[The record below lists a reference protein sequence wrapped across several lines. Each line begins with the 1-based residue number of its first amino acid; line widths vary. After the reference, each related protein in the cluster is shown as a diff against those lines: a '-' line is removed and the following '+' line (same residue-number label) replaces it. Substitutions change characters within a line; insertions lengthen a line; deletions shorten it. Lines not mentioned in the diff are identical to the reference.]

1 MLAFGLVE
9 SPVVYENLV
18 QVRIKRRLLAGK
30 ALDKKI
36 AMYKAPFHMLRVNYG
51 VNKGKNFTEEE
62 DR

>member
-1 MLAFGLVE
+1 MKI
-9 SPVVYENLV
+9 SV
-18 QVRIKRRLLAGK
+18 QARIKRRLLAGK

-36 AMYKAPFHMLRVNYG
+36 AMYKAPFHMLRINYG